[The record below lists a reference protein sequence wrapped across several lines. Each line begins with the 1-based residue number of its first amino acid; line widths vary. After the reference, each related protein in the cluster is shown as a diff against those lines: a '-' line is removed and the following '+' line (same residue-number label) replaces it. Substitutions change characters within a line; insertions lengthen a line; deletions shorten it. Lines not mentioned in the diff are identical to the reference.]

1 MSLRTG
7 LPVATTLSPIINPDN
22 LKIEGFYC
30 LDRFTKSTLVLL
42 YQDIRDVLVQG
53 IVINDHDVL
62 SEPSDLIRLKRVMD
76 IQFDVMGKKV
86 VTTSGSK
93 LGKVTDYAVEV
104 ETMYIQKLYVS
115 RNILKDFAGGNLGIA
130 REQVQETTNKKI
142 VVSDPL
148 ESAAIRASAVA

>member
-148 ESAAIRASAVA
+148 ESAAISASAVA

>member
-30 LDRFTKSTLVLL
+30 LDRFTKLTLVLL

-148 ESAAIRASAVA
+148 ESAAISASAVA